1 MAAPALRRTART
13 LAIEWGPSNF
23 ANTEYGRVG
32 EIKAFSLT
40 YSAGT
45 YRLSPRLPDRTG
57 VPCPAEEF
65 RDADKAK
72 QRAEEILREFLT
84 DFMAAVAEGKQE
96 RTAT

>member
-40 YSAGT
+40 KWGT
-45 YRLSPRLPDRTG
+45 AYTLSPRLPDRKG
-57 VPCPAEEF
+57 MPYPAEEF
-65 RDADKAK
+65 RSDQKAK
-72 QRAEEILREFLT
+72 ERADEILRQFLT
-84 DFMAAVAEGKQE
+84 DFLAAMEGKE
-96 RTAT
+96 SGA